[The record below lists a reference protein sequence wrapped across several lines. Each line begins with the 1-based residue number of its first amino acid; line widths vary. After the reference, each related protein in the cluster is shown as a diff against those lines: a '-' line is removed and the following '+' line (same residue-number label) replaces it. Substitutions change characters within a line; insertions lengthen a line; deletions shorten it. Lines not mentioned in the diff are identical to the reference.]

1 MRRTRELGK
10 GDAADCQRGRHCIGT
25 TLHLQ
30 DGSGHSTTQ
39 RYTTTENYRG
49 PDTRPDYLR

>member
-1 MRRTRELGK
+1 MRHLLATILLIAGPELSPVSNY
-10 GDAADCQRGRHCIGT
+10 
-25 TLHLQ
+25 
-30 DGSGHSTTQ
+30 GSGHSTTQ